1 MKSKL
6 KAAVIGAGAI
16 SKEHLTFLSTSK
28 QAELVGV
35 CDLSAAAA
43 KYAAGRYE
51 AKAAYTDYK
60 TMLAEATPDVV
71 HVLTPPNTHKMIAT
85 DCLQAGAHVLC
96 EKPITPTL
104 EDFKALWEVAQSC
117 DRHLMEDQNYLYN
130 EPVLAIQKMVNDGEL
145 GEIQDVEIRVALN
158 IREPGGR
165 FADENLP
172 NPIHKMPAGVVHDVI
187 THMVYLALP
196 YLPSVDRVSAAWN
209 NHGGG
214 ELFKYDDLDAI
225 VIGGQTHVRF
235 RFSAYTQPECFM
247 IYVRGDRGYAETD
260 LFQPYIRAVV
270 PRSAGKQLSPLI
282 NHLASGSNLV
292 GASFRN
298 FYRKVMQKTPYEG
311 LYKLMDKTYYAI
323 AHGQAL
329 PIGFQQMERTLSLIE
344 ALLAEENRV

>member
-1 MKSKL
+1 MPTKL

-16 SKEHLTFLSTSK
+16 SKEHLSFLSETP
-28 QAELVGV
+28 QAQLVGV

-43 KYAAGRYE
+43 SYAAKRYG
-51 AKAAYTDYK
+51 AKQAYTDYK
-60 TMLAEATPDVV
+60 EMLSNASPDVV

-104 EDFKALWEVAQSC
+104 EEFKELWEIAKSC
-117 DRHLMEDQNYLYN
+117 DRQLMEDQNYLFN
-130 EPVLAIQKMVNDGEL
+130 EPILAIQKLVNQGEL
-145 GEIQDVEIRVALN
+145 GDIQDVEIRVGLDV
-158 IREPGGR
+158 RGEGGR

-172 NPIHKMPAGVVHDVI
+172 NPIHRMPAGVIHDVI

-196 YLPSVDRVSAAWN
+196 YLPSVDQVKAVWN

-247 IYVRGDRGYAETD
+247 VFVRGDRGYAETD
-260 LFQPYIRAVV
+260 LFQPYLRTVV
-270 PRSAGKQLSPLI
+270 PRSGGKQLSPLI
-282 NHLASGSNLV
+282 NHFANGTTLVSASV
-292 GASFRN
+292 RN
-298 FYRKVMQKTPYEG
+298 FYRKVMQITPYEG
-311 LYKLMDKTYYAI
+311 LSKLLDKTYYAL
-323 AHGQAL
+323 AHGQDL
-329 PIGFQQMERTLSLIE
+329 PISYQQMERTLSLIE
-344 ALLAEENRV
+344 ALLNEKT